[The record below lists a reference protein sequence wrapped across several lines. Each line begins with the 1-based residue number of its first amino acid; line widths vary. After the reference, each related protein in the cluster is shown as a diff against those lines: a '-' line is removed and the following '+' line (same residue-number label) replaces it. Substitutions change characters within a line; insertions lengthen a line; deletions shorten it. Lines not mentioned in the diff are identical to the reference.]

1 MGTPT
6 LVRETADQAHQSSV
20 PATRGS
26 QALWW
31 LRKHWQGT
39 ATVAGLL
46 LFVGV
51 VTAVNLTGYPQRYED
66 EGTYTAQA
74 WAMLKLLQVSHYT
87 NWYDHP
93 FFGWAQLAG
102 WLQATLGFSRYDSSI
117 AAAREFMLV
126 TRLISCGLLYLLARR
141 LDVRKSFAAMAVLL
155 FGLSPLSAMFGRQ
168 VFLDNVAMPWLLAAF
183 VLALTPRKHLG
194 AFIGSGACMAM
205 AVLSKETVLLL
216 LPALIYTAWQ
226 NRDSRNWRYA
236 LTCFGIS
243 FAMLGLLYP
252 LYAALKSEL
261 FEGPGH
267 VSLIGAI
274 KWQLFSRQASGSIF
288 DQESY
293 AHWVITVWSGRDPWL
308 LGLGIGLIP
317 LALIFRRLRPIT
329 LALLIQ
335 VAMMLRPGYL
345 PVPHAIAMLPFAALM
360 IAGFADSLWNLKPCL
375 FRLNWTRQAPRIA
388 VLVGLMTFL
397 IAIAPEW
404 WVRLHEQMTRDADK
418 PAREAIAWIDQHL
431 PRTETLAVDSIL
443 WLDLV
448 NAGFPRDKVIWD
460 YKLDT
465 DIEVTSKIGGWQ
477 GIDYIAVLTSTL
489 NPDNRQE
496 FPTLFKAKDHAR
508 ELITIGPR
516 GESIIILKVN
526 NEGVG

>member
-1 MGTPT
+1 MDTPT
-6 LVRETADQAHQSSV
+6 LVRDTAAQVHQSSV
-20 PATRGS
+20 PATRGG
-26 QALWW
+26 QVLWW
-31 LRKHWQGT
+31 LRDHWQGT

-51 VTAVNLTGYPQRYED
+51 VTAVNLTGYPQRFED

-74 WAMLKLLQVSHYT
+74 WAMLELLQVSHYT

-102 WLQATLGFSRYDSSI
+102 WLQATMAFSRYGSSI
-117 AAAREFMLV
+117 AAAREFMLI
-126 TRLISCGLLYLLARR
+126 TRLVSCGLLYLLARR
-141 LDVRKSFAAMAVLL
+141 LGLRKSFAAVAVLL
-155 FGLSPLSAMFGRQ
+155 FGLSPLSVMFGRQ
-168 VFLDNVAMPWLLAAF
+168 VFLDNIAMPWLLAAF

-194 AFIGSGACMAM
+194 AFIGSGACMAI

-243 FAMLGLLYP
+243 FAMLSLLYP
-252 LYAALKSEL
+252 LYAALKGEL

-267 VSLIGAI
+267 VSLIWAI
-274 KWQLFSRQASGSIF
+274 KWQLFNRQASGSIF
-288 DQESY
+288 DPESQ
-293 AHWVITVWSGRDPWL
+293 AHWVATVWSGRDPWL

-345 PVPHAIAMLPFAALM
+345 PVPHVIPMLPFAALA
-360 IAGFADSLWNLKPCL
+360 IAGVADSLWDLKL
-375 FRLNWTRQAPRIA
+375 LRLSWTRQAPRVA
-388 VLVGLMTFL
+388 VLVSLMVFL
-397 IAIAPEW
+397 VAITPDW
-404 WVRLHEQMTRDADK
+404 WGSLHEQMTRDADK
-418 PAREAIAWIDQHL
+418 PAREAITWIDQHI

-448 NAGFPRDKVIWD
+448 NAGFPRDKVIWN

-465 DIEVTSKIGGWQ
+465 DTEVTSKISGWQ
-477 GIDYIAVLTSTL
+477 EIDYIAVLTSTL

-496 FPTLFKAKDHAR
+496 FPTLFKAKDHTR
-508 ELITIGPR
+508 ELVTIGPG
-516 GESIIILKVN
+516 GESITILKVN